1 MSVDSDISA
10 SEDLFGKTVDELQ
23 ENVIVTPSQ
32 IKGSLKYVTGYTGFS
47 SKPEE
52 QSGHYLTIH
61 ASCEDADEITVELV
75 GGYKGPVR
83 LDDDGLIVLRITNP
97 KTQSV
102 RIVATKGGQKNVKVL
117 TLKNL
122 ELEAQA

>member
-1 MSVDSDISA
+1 M
-10 SEDLFGKTVDELQ
+10 
-23 ENVIVTPSQ
+23 IVTPSQ

-61 ASCEDADEITVELV
+61 TSCEDADEITVELV
-75 GGYKGPVR
+75 GGYKGPVK
-83 LDDDGLIVLRITNP
+83 LDEDGLIVIRITNP

-122 ELEAQA
+122 ELEPQA